1 MHNFRDMYQ
10 ASLSYQ
16 DTDTPI
22 HRLNAVVKLV
32 WTGGVVVLAML
43 IDHPIILLLVFLS
56 TLPVV
61 AIGRIWRQWLF
72 IIQMAIWMG
81 LVVVG
86 INSLANPGGITV
98 IWQSWFSVPVLGHIT
113 IRLEPVIYGLF
124 MVVRLMAII
133 SAFSVLTFTVRP
145 DELLEAMLEMRLPY
159 KTAMVATLSTRFVP
173 TMLGDVMRITDA
185 QRSRGL
191 EMDKGSVFF
200 RLRNRMSILPSMLSL
215 SLERTIQLA
224 EAMEARAFGSQNKRT
239 RFFKVAYRK
248 VDITAIGVILAVL
261 AVALYLFFSG
271 GTAYEY
277 FPSLQGLGLTIKGV
291 VMSVVIVLGLPC
303 LALLAWLAKRGQE

>member
-1 MHNFRDMYQ
+1 MHNFYDMYQ
-10 ASLSYQ
+10 GYLSYQ

-22 HRLNAVVKLV
+22 RHLNAVVKLV
-32 WTGGVVVLAML
+32 WTGSVVVLAML
-43 IDHPIILLLVFLS
+43 IDHPIILLLVFFS

-61 AIGRIWRQWLF
+61 AVGRIWRQWLF
-72 IIQMAIWMG
+72 IMQMAIWMG
-81 LVVVG
+81 LVVVVV
-86 INSLANPGGITV
+86 NSLANPGGITV

-113 IRLEPVIYGLF
+113 IRLEPVVYGLF

-191 EMDKGSVFF
+191 EMDKGSIFS

-224 EAMEARAFGSQNKRT
+224 EAMEARAFGSQQNRT
-239 RFFKVAYRK
+239 RFFRIGYRK
-248 VDITAIGVILAVL
+248 VDVTAIGVIVAVL
-261 AVALYLFFSG
+261 AVTLCLFFSG
-271 GTAYEY
+271 DISYEY
-277 FPSLQGLGLTIKGV
+277 FPSLQGFGLSIKGI
-291 VMSVVIVLGLPC
+291 VMSAVIVLGLSC
-303 LALLAWLAKRGQE
+303 LALLARFASRGQE